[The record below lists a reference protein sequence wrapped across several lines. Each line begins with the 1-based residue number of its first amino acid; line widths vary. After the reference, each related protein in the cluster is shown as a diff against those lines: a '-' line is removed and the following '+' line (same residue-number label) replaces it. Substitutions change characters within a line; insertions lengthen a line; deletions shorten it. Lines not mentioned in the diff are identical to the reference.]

1 MVANYDEIEDFILG
15 YNDTGVI
22 GVDDALLLHDIQEK
36 KNHQFPYCIYK
47 KIDLGL
53 MQRDAEK

>member
-15 YNDTGVI
+15 YNDTGMI

-47 KIDLGL
+47 KLI
-53 MQRDAEK
+53 